1 MTTKLPLL
9 PLMMI
14 SAAILSF
21 AGCGGGGG
29 AGSANSS
36 APTVSFNGVAIDG
49 ILKSARAF
57 LDLNDNGTYEDS
69 EPTAITDGNGAFTLS
84 ATEAQ
89 KAAHSVVVAA
99 IAGQTV
105 DLDNPDVAI
114 TKGFTLLAPPG
125 KPEIVSPITT
135 NLVARVKAGQTLSQA
150 EAAVKTEFGLPNI
163 DLYKNYI
170 SAKATDANYQQLHNL
185 AAAMVEVAK
194 NVESS
199 DTNLTLTQK
208 LSLVSA
214 SVSTEVNGRLAAI
227 KAASTTAAART
238 IVTDSVSVGTLQL
251 YASAAKLTSLVDL
264 TTNTVTLSWI
274 DSFPTG
280 TRYDI
285 KAQTTDGSFT
295 TVESVSGAG
304 ASNSTLTW
312 SRALTASTTYQI
324 TANVASTS
332 LILQTPQKQSTVSG
346 SIPGSAPE
354 ISVNAIEPISGSA
367 QLSIRDGFTY
377 PSVSWYSD
385 LRLIGSA
392 TTGAGNPVIWNTS
405 TETNSSHLIVARIQ
419 VATDSFTEV
428 RRTISVANSNLA
440 LTASVSGTTGTIY
453 VDVNATSQYGVA
465 RVEAAFDSAPL
476 PSLTEPNAG
485 SRMSSSNNLY
495 RFSINAATAGS
506 GSHSMAITAID
517 KQGARKSVTVS
528 VPISNMPIITLTS
541 PADVA
546 LVNGS
551 LVLTGTSSSD
561 KAGAVTTTASLGD
574 YQFLNTTNANFS
586 GTMNLISLPAG
597 SYTLTVKA
605 TDSSKT
611 VTILQRTV
619 SVASIAALAY
629 TPLLELGAGSQLLAA
644 KDEYLLYRSQKG
656 ELRLRIVTAGTEVV
670 LSSDDTATRYL
681 QDWQISNGY
690 VFANGK
696 GADCFMACVYQWT
709 PQGTMKNLSN
719 SNPYSV
725 SPSDMGGRAY
735 DRYAVAHDGFVIWVS
750 DQANTASQ
758 FGGSGW
764 YTLYDIA
771 KGTAIKISAP
781 EGSEFVGNS
790 GYDFYVES
798 NGQLSFYYWARY
810 GFVDISAVF
819 DLFRWSSATNTS
831 TKLSSGNT
839 IRPKTDG
846 SRWIWQQT
854 SSGGTGA
861 STLLSQPLDGGSR
874 ATLTSSAGN
883 YVSRDG
889 VTAWLETSTST
900 GGSRLGGTVT
910 TVTGLKAISG
920 NGTVTT
926 VSSVTGVNLY
936 AVSGG
941 SVIFGEAGKVY
952 SWNSTTKQTRLLLET
967 APTQII
973 AAGKTIYFVM
983 GTTQVLHKILID

>member
-1 MTTKLPLL
+1 MTTKLSSLL
-9 PLMMI
+9 LMMI

-29 AGSANSS
+29 AGSINSS
-36 APTVSFNGVAIDG
+36 TPTVSFNGVAIDG

-57 LDLNDNGTYEDS
+57 LDLNDNGTYEDG

-105 DLDNPDVAI
+105 DLDTPDVAI

-150 EAAVKTEFGLPNI
+150 EAAVKTDFGLPNI

-199 DTNLTLTQK
+199 DTNLTLSQK

-251 YASAAKLTSLVDL
+251 YASAAKLTALVDL

-285 KAQTTDGSFT
+285 KAQNTDGSFT

-332 LILQTPQKQSTVSG
+332 LILQTPQKQTTVSG

-354 ISVNAIEPISGSA
+354 IAVNAIEPISGSA

-385 LRLIGSA
+385 LRLIGTA
-392 TTGAGNPVIWNTS
+392 TTGAGNPVTWNTS
-405 TETNSSHLIVARIQ
+405 TETNSTHLIVARIQ

-440 LTASVSGTTGTIY
+440 LTGSVSGTTGTINI
-453 VDVNATSQYGVA
+453 DVNATSQYGIA

-495 RFSINAATAGS
+495 RFSVNAATAGS
-506 GSHSMAITAID
+506 GSHSMVITAID
-517 KQGARKSVTVS
+517 KQGARKSITVS

-541 PADVA
+541 PADGA

-574 YQFLNTTNANFS
+574 YQFLNTTNANFT
-586 GTMNLISLPAG
+586 GTMSLSSLPAG

-619 SVASIAALAY
+619 SVTSSSTLAY
-629 TPLLELGAGSQLLAA
+629 KPNFTLGVGGQLVKVDESNPSLVLYKADDDSYRVRNTAA
-644 KDEYLLYRSQKG
+644 N
-656 ELRLRIVTAGTEVV
+656 TEVI
-670 LSSDDTATRYL
+670 LEGANAIAYRYNWAM
-681 QDWQISNGY
+681 DKGY
-690 VFANGK
+690 VFLEGGFLGSKTAGFE
-696 GADCFMACVYQWT
+696 DCPVECIYMWS
-709 PQGTMKNLSN
+709 PSGTKTNLSSAN
-719 SNPYSV
+719 PYTGIYEQYPKAHGGEVIWINYSGSNPGTFTRYNVASKTYS
-725 SPSDMGGRAY
+725 
-735 DRYAVAHDGFVIWVS
+735 
-750 DQANTASQ
+750 
-758 FGGSGW
+758 
-764 YTLYDIA
+764 
-771 KGTAIKISAP
+771 KISQPTGANYLINT
-781 EGSEFVGNS
+781 E
-790 GYDFYVES
+790 YDF
-798 NGQLSFYYWARY
+798 
-810 GFVDISAVF
+810 FVDSSGNIGFFFGAQTGGEGVASTF
-819 DLFRWSSATNTS
+819 DIYRWSSTTNTS
-831 TKLSSGNT
+831 TKLSIAGSRS
-839 IRPKTDG
+839 IYPKTDG
-846 SRWIWQQT
+846 QRVIWQQT
-854 SSGGTGA
+854 TPGNTSGPY
-861 STLLSQPLDGGSR
+861 TLLSQAVTGG
-874 ATLTSSAGN
+874 ATTTLTSNAG
-883 YVSRDG
+883 SFLMGDG
-889 VTAWLETSTST
+889 VAAWTETVTSTST
-900 GGSRLGGTVT
+900 GRLGGTT
-910 TVTGLKAISG
+910 
-920 NGTVTT
+920 TT
-926 VSSVTGVNLY
+926 VSGVKASTSNNQIYDVSTLSGVNLY

-941 SVIFGEAGKVY
+941 NVIFGEAGKVY
-952 SWNSTTKQTRLLLET
+952 SWNSTTRQSKLLLET

-973 AAGKTIYFVM
+973 SAGKTVYFVM
-983 GTTQVLHKILID
+983 GTTQVLYKILID

>member
-57 LDLNDNGTYEDS
+57 LDLNDNGTYEDG

-105 DLDNPDVAI
+105 DLDNPDVTI

-251 YASAAKLTSLVDL
+251 YASAAKLTALVDL

-285 KAQTTDGSFT
+285 KAQNTDGSFT

-312 SRALTASTTYQI
+312 SRALTASTAYQI
-324 TANVASTS
+324 TANVASTA
-332 LILQTPQKQSTVSG
+332 LILQTPQKQSTVLG

-354 ISVNAIEPISGSA
+354 ITVNAIEPISGSA

-385 LRLIGSA
+385 LRLIGTA
-392 TTGAGNPVIWNTS
+392 TTGAGNPVTWNTS

-440 LTASVSGTTGTIY
+440 LTATVSGTTGTIN

-485 SRMSSSNNLY
+485 SRMSSNNNLY

-541 PADVA
+541 PADGA

-561 KAGAVTTTASLGD
+561 KAGAVTTTASLVD

-586 GTMNLISLPAG
+586 GTMNLISLHA
-597 SYTLTVKA
+597 
-605 TDSSKT
+605 
-611 VTILQRTV
+611 
-619 SVASIAALAY
+619 
-629 TPLLELGAGSQLLAA
+629 
-644 KDEYLLYRSQKG
+644 
-656 ELRLRIVTAGTEVV
+656 
-670 LSSDDTATRYL
+670 
-681 QDWQISNGY
+681 
-690 VFANGK
+690 
-696 GADCFMACVYQWT
+696 
-709 PQGTMKNLSN
+709 
-719 SNPYSV
+719 
-725 SPSDMGGRAY
+725 
-735 DRYAVAHDGFVIWVS
+735 
-750 DQANTASQ
+750 
-758 FGGSGW
+758 
-764 YTLYDIA
+764 
-771 KGTAIKISAP
+771 
-781 EGSEFVGNS
+781 
-790 GYDFYVES
+790 
-798 NGQLSFYYWARY
+798 
-810 GFVDISAVF
+810 
-819 DLFRWSSATNTS
+819 
-831 TKLSSGNT
+831 
-839 IRPKTDG
+839 
-846 SRWIWQQT
+846 
-854 SSGGTGA
+854 
-861 STLLSQPLDGGSR
+861 
-874 ATLTSSAGN
+874 
-883 YVSRDG
+883 
-889 VTAWLETSTST
+889 
-900 GGSRLGGTVT
+900 
-910 TVTGLKAISG
+910 
-920 NGTVTT
+920 
-926 VSSVTGVNLY
+926 
-936 AVSGG
+936 
-941 SVIFGEAGKVY
+941 
-952 SWNSTTKQTRLLLET
+952 
-967 APTQII
+967 
-973 AAGKTIYFVM
+973 
-983 GTTQVLHKILID
+983 